1 MLETYFGSEKS
12 PKELMGQAIGNA
24 KKAVEL
30 ETVGGHA
37 ILGWLYS
44 LIGQIDKAL
53 YECKIAV
60 DLAPNSASARTWY
73 GAVLTKAGQYDMA
86 VQELEQSLRRDP
98 MAGTW
103 VLRFLGSAYSLNDRH
118 EEAIS
123 TLKEAI
129 QKAQKDY
136 LSRLLLTRAY
146 VFAGRPDEAQA
157 EAAEVLRLNPDFS
170 LENHAKRFKAKD
182 TERTINAL
190 RQAGLK

>member
-1 MLETYFGSEKS
+1 
-12 PKELMGQAIGNA
+12 MGQAIGFA
-24 KKAVEL
+24 KKAVAL

-37 ILGWLYS
+37 MLGWLYS

-53 YECKIAV
+53 TECKIAV

-73 GAVLTKAGQYDMA
+73 GAVLAKAGQYDMA
-86 VQELEQSLRRDP
+86 VQELEQAVRRDP

-103 VLRFLGSAYSLNDRH
+103 VLRFLGGAYSSKGRH

-123 TLKEAI
+123 TLKRAI
-129 QKAQKDY
+129 QKAPNDY

-146 VFAGRPDEAQA
+146 IFAGRPDEAQA

-170 LENHAKRFKAKD
+170 LENYAKRYIAKD
-182 TERTINAL
+182 KDRTINAY